1 MPTLDVEE
9 EQQERRELGSM
20 SLLQHLEELRKRIIN
35 SVIAVAVGFFVA
47 FWYHDQIYAWM
58 AKPLT
63 EALIKLHQDPTLK
76 YTNPTQPFN
85 IYLKLSLI
93 ASIFLT
99 SPIVL
104 YQVWMFI
111 SPGLYRKEKKYVV
124 PFLFLTVGLFLS
136 GGVFG
141 YKVVFP
147 VAMEFLID
155 YAKGMTAMITITEY
169 TSLFL
174 TIILGLAIMFELP
187 IVIGFMALMGV
198 VDARFLFRHIR
209 GAIFLFFIVAAIL
222 TPTTDI
228 LNMTIYAAP
237 MIGLYILSI
246 GIAYLVHPKQRRL
259 RAEQRKSGDSKTGP
273 WALLIPFILLI
284 GVLSAVYLHMRPSY
298 SDVAVIESKSP
309 DGKWIASIMQRKS
322 NKDGSLT
329 AHVNLRPAIQPIRHG
344 FFSGIAWEGEVFV
357 LKGDAHDLHLGLAW
371 DSATQLT
378 IQCPNCANVSRHD
391 EQWGGVSIKYQSGGR

>member
-9 EQQERRELGSM
+9 EQQERRDLGSM
-20 SLLQHLEELRKRIIN
+20 SLLQHLEELRKRLIN

-58 AKPLT
+58 SKPLK

-99 SPIVL
+99 SPILL

-111 SPGLYRKEKKYVV
+111 SPGLYRKEKRFVV
-124 PFLFLTVGLFLS
+124 PFLLLSVGLFVS

-141 YKVVFP
+141 YKIVFP

-187 IVIGFMALMGV
+187 IVIGFMAVMGV
-198 VDARFLFRHIR
+198 VDAKFLFRHIR
-209 GAIFLFFIVAAIL
+209 GAVFLFFIVAAFL

-228 LNMTIYAAP
+228 LNMTVYAAP

-259 RAEQRKSGDSKTGP
+259 RAEQRKSGEQKSGP
-273 WALLIPFILLI
+273 WALVVPVIRLI
-284 GVLSAVYLHMRPSY
+284 GAVATIYLHMRPSH

-309 DGKWIASIMQRKS
+309 DGKWIASVMQRKS
-322 NKDGSLT
+322 GKDGSLA
-329 AHVNLRPAIQPIRHG
+329 AHVNLRPADHSIRHG
-344 FFSGIAWEGEVFV
+344 FFSGIATEGEVFA
-357 LKGDAHDLHLGLAW
+357 LQGDVHDLHLG
-371 DSATQLT
+371 
-378 IQCPNCANVSRHD
+378 
-391 EQWGGVSIKYQSGGR
+391 